1 MDSKHT
7 DRIRRRYNRMAPL
20 LDLMGM
26 LEERGRM
33 ARWRRALW
41 SEAGGDVLEV
51 GVGTGRNL
59 SLYPPHCRVTAID
72 FSPRM
77 IERAR
82 RRAAELGL
90 NVDLRLMDVQDL
102 SFPDATYDTVISTCV
117 FCSVPDPV
125 LGLRE
130 LRRVIRPHGRLLML
144 EHVRSAHWLLGPLMD
159 WLNPFTAGLVGV
171 NINRNTVGNLARAG
185 WRPVRVQPLFRDI
198 LLAIVSE
205 PASG

>member
-1 MDSKHT
+1 MDSQHT

-26 LEERGRM
+26 LEERGHM

-41 SEAGGDVLEV
+41 SEAKGDVLEV

-59 SLYPPHCRVTAID
+59 PLYPPHCRVTAID
-72 FSPRM
+72 FSPRL

-82 RRAAELGL
+82 RRASELGL

-102 SFPDATYDTVISTCV
+102 SFPDATFDTVVSTCV

-130 LRRVIRPHGRLLML
+130 LRRVIRPQGRLLML

-159 WLNPFTAGLVGV
+159 WLNPVTVGLMGV

-198 LLAIVSE
+198 LLAIVSA
-205 PASG
+205 PAG